1 MKIKEVVV
9 SKGMKLSVNYQTI
22 QANVSLKAE
31 LEGMENEVDVY
42 NKLSEMVEKMLDMEI
57 DKQIELLALKQPK
70 TVTEF

>member
-9 SKGMKLSVNYQTI
+9 SKGMKLSVNYQTV

-31 LEGMENEVDVY
+31 LEDGENEVDVY